1 MFKKYCMYCRAMS
14 AVFAFIGKSG
24 AVELGDSFVFFPVV
38 SVKAVFCSGYTL
50 SCGIKILLP

>member
-1 MFKKYCMYCRAMS
+1 MYCRAMS
-14 AVFAFIGKSG
+14 AVFAFICKSG
-24 AVELGDSFVFFPVV
+24 AVELAASFVLFFSVA